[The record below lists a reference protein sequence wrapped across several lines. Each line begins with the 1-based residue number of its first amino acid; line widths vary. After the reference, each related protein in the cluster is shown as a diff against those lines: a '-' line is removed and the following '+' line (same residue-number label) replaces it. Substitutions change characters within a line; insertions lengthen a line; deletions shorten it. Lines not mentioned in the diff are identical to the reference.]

1 MRKANIIGSSALILL
16 CCLLFTQ
23 VAQIK
28 QTGREAVGPRV
39 VPYVCLAGII
49 VFSVVVLVQSLRSR
63 EEEGTEFTTRAKAFR
78 SFITLAMYVLYII
91 GLNTLG
97 FIVSTLL
104 FLFLLSAFYYA
115 KLDKGLIRIAVMS
128 VCVTGLVWALFTF
141 VFKIVLP

>member
-39 VPYVCLAGII
+39 CLAGII

-63 EEEGTEFTTRAKAFR
+63 EGEGTEFTTRAKAFR

>member
-1 MRKANIIGSSALILL
+1 
-16 CCLLFTQ
+16 
-23 VAQIK
+23 
-28 QTGREAVGPRV
+28 
-39 VPYVCLAGII
+39 
-49 VFSVVVLVQSLRSR
+49 
-63 EEEGTEFTTRAKAFR
+63 
-78 SFITLAMYVLYII
+78 MYVLYII

>member
-23 VAQIK
+23 VARIK
-28 QTGREAVGPRV
+28 QTGREAIGPRV

-49 VFSVVVLVQSLRSR
+49 LFSVLVLVGSIRSR
-63 EEEGTEFTTRAKAFR
+63 EGEKTEFTTRAKAFR

-91 GLNTLG
+91 GLNTAG
-97 FIVSTLL
+97 FVLSTLL

-115 KLDKGLIRIAVMS
+115 RLDKGLIKIAIMS
-128 VCVTGLVWALFTF
+128 ACVTGLVWALFTY